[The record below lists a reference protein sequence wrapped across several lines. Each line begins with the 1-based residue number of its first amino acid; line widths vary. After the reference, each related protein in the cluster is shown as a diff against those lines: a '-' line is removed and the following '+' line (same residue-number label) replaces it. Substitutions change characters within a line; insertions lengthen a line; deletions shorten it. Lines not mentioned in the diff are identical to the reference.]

1 MRIFSLLET
10 SYLNFTSSLKTYLN
24 KVLSGQNNMYNNS
37 TVFGQLINVV
47 SSVLQ
52 NIMLYIEDA
61 MVEQNKYTAQRKKSI
76 YGLAKLSGYNPSL
89 GTASGVQIRLA
100 HIPNNEESLN
110 VIIKNKEPLTCS
122 QNGLQYNIILPQE
135 AIIMNIDKD
144 NNNKYLYAV
153 EGKFETQTFISSG
166 GKLYTQNVIFTG
178 DMDVEYLEVFI
189 NNEKWERVDS
199 IYDMTCDGKE
209 YVCNTSLHKGIDLV
223 FGNDQHGRSLKQ
235 NDNIKVTYLLHDG
248 ELGNIDFEN
257 NTYFT
262 FNNQLYTIGGNT
274 VDGNNIFSL
283 SLAVTDN
290 ATSGTNS
297 EDKELVRNMIGLNSR
312 SLVLAAPENYKKFIN
327 KFSFCGYNR
336 TWSIKGT
343 LEVCSLIIKNYKANL
358 KDGKDYFNLV
368 PKDLKLT
375 NQQKQTIVNCIN
387 NSGHQ
392 LAGVTYKICDPEI
405 CRYAMYV
412 YVKLKHQEADRN
424 YVSEKIR
431 QVVGEFF
438 SSIQSDLYIP
448 KSDIVSAIK
457 SQIEEIDGIDIY
469 LLSEKNELAIIK
481 QKYTKVEEVFNPS
494 INDYEVIKTE
504 VRLYGDEDPGLG
516 LDEHGNI
523 YLETDEQFPVI
534 MGGWD
539 YKHSKSNDEFTHI
552 DDPLIITF
560 Y

>member
-1 MRIFSLLET
+1 MRIFSLLEA
-10 SYLNFTSSLKTYLN
+10 SYSNFTNSLKTYLN
-24 KVLSGQNNMYNNS
+24 KTLSNQNNMYNNS

-47 SSVLQ
+47 SSVMQ

-76 YGLAKLSGYNPSL
+76 YSLAKLSGYNPSL
-89 GTASGVQIRLA
+89 GTSSGVQVRIS
-100 HIPNNEESLN
+100 HIPNNEENLN

-122 QNGLQYNIILPQE
+122 QNGLQYNLILPQE
-135 AIIMNIDKD
+135 AIIMNVEKD
-144 NNNKYLYAV
+144 NSNKYLYAV
-153 EGKFETQTFISSG
+153 EGKFETQSFISTG
-166 GKLYTQNVIFTG
+166 GKLYTQNVMFTG
-178 DMDVEYLEVFI
+178 NMDVEYIEVFI
-189 NNEKWERVDS
+189 NDEKWNRVDS

-209 YVCNTSLHKGIDLV
+209 YVCNTSLYKGVDLV
-223 FGNDQHGRSLKQ
+223 FGNDQYGRSLKQ
-235 NDNIKVTYLLHDG
+235 NDVIKVTYLIHDG
-248 ELGNIDFEN
+248 ELGNIDFEK

-262 FNNQLYTIGGNT
+262 FNNPLYTIGGNA
-274 VDGNNIFSL
+274 VDGNNIFAI
-283 SLAVTDN
+283 SLAITDN
-290 ATSGTNS
+290 ITSGSNS

-312 SLVLAAPENYKKFIN
+312 SLVLAAPENYKQFIN

-336 TWSIKGT
+336 TWCNKGS

-358 KDGKDYFNLV
+358 RDGKDYFNLE

-375 NQQKQTIVNCIN
+375 DRQKQTIINCIN

-392 LAGVTYKICDPEI
+392 LAGVTYNIYDPEI

-412 YVKLKHQEADRN
+412 YVKLKSNESDRN

-431 QVVGEFF
+431 QVLGEFF
-438 SSIQSDLYIP
+438 SNIQSDLYIP
-448 KSDIVSAIK
+448 KSSIISTIK
-457 SQIEEIDGIDIY
+457 DKIEEVEGVDIY

-481 QKYTKVEEVFNPS
+481 QKYTKVEKIFNPS
-494 INDYEVIKTE
+494 TNNYEITKKE
-504 VRLYGDEDPGLG
+504 VRLYNGEDPGLG

-523 YLETDEQFPVI
+523 YLENDEQFPAI

-539 YKHSKSNDEFTHI
+539 YKHSKDNDEITHI
-552 DDPLIITF
+552 EDPLIVTF